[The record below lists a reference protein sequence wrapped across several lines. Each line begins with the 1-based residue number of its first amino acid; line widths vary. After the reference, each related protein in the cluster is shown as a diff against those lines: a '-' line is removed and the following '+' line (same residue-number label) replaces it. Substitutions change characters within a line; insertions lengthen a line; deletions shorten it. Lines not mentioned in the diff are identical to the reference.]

1 MMNKNT
7 RNMKNMYRISLDTD
21 KQIFIATD
29 KNNDNSGTGI
39 TIKDAINSL
48 NKQIA

>member
-1 MMNKNT
+1 MNN

-29 KNNDNSGTGI
+29 IKNDFKTGTGI
-39 TIKDAINSL
+39 TIKDAIKSL
-48 NKQIA
+48 NKQSA

>member
-1 MMNKNT
+1 MN
-7 RNMKNMYRISLDTD
+7 NMYRISLDTD
-21 KQIFIATD
+21 RQIFIATD
-29 KNNDNSGTGI
+29 IKNNDNSGTGI